1 MQLNKALEIPKKII
15 TLAENEG
22 WSEEELAKAV
32 NLLHSQLNNQ
42 SSFISSDRLVEMIY
56 PSERSLLRT
65 SKSKSSVYNRD
76 SLTKN
81 ADIWWSSTFPSAFEY
96 WLSLSS
102 NSSRE
107 KSFSLSFL
115 MTVSK
120 ISASCCCSMIYTSF
134 QSPVSTRREEILQ
147 GGDLM
152 NQTQEIFWKK
162 HLTWHCWKISS
173 LLSRIESIRKN
184 HAKLFV

>member
-81 ADIWWSSTFPSAFEY
+81 ADI
-96 WLSLSS
+96 
-102 NSSRE
+102 
-107 KSFSLSFL
+107 
-115 MTVSK
+115 
-120 ISASCCCSMIYTSF
+120 
-134 QSPVSTRREEILQ
+134 
-147 GGDLM
+147 
-152 NQTQEIFWKK
+152 
-162 HLTWHCWKISS
+162 
-173 LLSRIESIRKN
+173 
-184 HAKLFV
+184 